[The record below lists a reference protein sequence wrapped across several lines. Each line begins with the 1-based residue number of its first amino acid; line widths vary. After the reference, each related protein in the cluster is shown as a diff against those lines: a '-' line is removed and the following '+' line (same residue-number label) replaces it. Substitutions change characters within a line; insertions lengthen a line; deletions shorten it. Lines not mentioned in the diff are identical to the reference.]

1 MYLRLLGAL
10 LCLFVTSLAHADRDK
25 WPELWRGH
33 EAAELSEILDAAYVQ
48 YEAERRGGRK
58 HDARVIAPAIA
69 PLKQLLEDRERKAD
83 TDINDPALGR
93 GWMFLGELQTL
104 LGDYDQALYAKQFG
118 LSKLKLSIP
127 IDSLEFADTL
137 ISLGRTYGQ
146 LEKYEEEISL
156 LEQAL
161 ALTEMAKGP
170 ENLPTIRLLKT
181 LARLH
186 MKIGQYAKALPLF
199 ERALNISEKVTGPK
213 NRYTAG
219 SLNDLAKFY
228 VTMGSYEQAMPL
240 FKRAL
245 AIIESIRSLSKVRDS
260 DMYLDD
266 LAMLYM
272 RMGRFEQALPLYER
286 ALAIVKKG
294 QGPGHPTTGVRLEN
308 LGLIYRA
315 MGNYERALPLFE
327 RALSISENTLGP
339 EHPATGGRLNNL
351 ALIYEDMNSYEQALP
366 LYRRAVLVAESTGD
380 PELLW
385 KTLSNMMLLHSGIR
399 KGARSIP
406 QPDLAILYGK
416 QAVNVLQSMR
426 GKMQGLD
433 KELQTSFTE
442 RHRRTYEFLA
452 NLLLSEGRIDESQ
465 VVLQMLKEQELTE
478 AFERSANTNPPTT
491 RIELTGLERKT
502 FAVYYELRERQ
513 AALGQEK
520 RQLAAKVKD
529 GSLSNAERAR
539 LKEIDTKLVPQI
551 QAGVERFMSGL
562 QERLHQQRKSGE
574 KVRDLEVTEGRLRK
588 AVIDLDTKDPEAKAV
603 ALQFVTTDDT
613 VSILLTTP
621 GVPPI
626 VRQVPMQRK
635 ALNDLINQV
644 KLRLQGR
651 ADRALLDPQLRQ
663 LYALLIAPV
672 EADLK
677 TSGARTLMLSP
688 NGVLRYVPFAA
699 LLNGQRFLVQDYTLA
714 LYTEGVAS
722 LSFESTA
729 KRDWRLAGLGLTQ
742 EVKGVRGDVLSALPN
757 VKDELSGVL
766 HQPRVTGQAWLDAD
780 FDRNRLG
787 STLRGNFNV
796 LHVASHFEFISGR
809 PDASSLY
816 LGDKSSLSLAEVAL
830 QDMRFDNFDLVN
842 FSACETAVGGG
853 KDEYGQEL
861 ESLGAKVLQ
870 QGAGAVMATL
880 WKVADKSTPR
890 LMQAFY
896 KARGDSALNKA
907 QALRQAQLAFIS
919 GDIRFTQEKT
929 WDHPY
934 YWAPFVLMGNWR

>member
-1 MYLRLLGAL
+1 LGAV

-58 HDARVIAPAIA
+58 HDARVIALAIA

-83 TDINDPALGR
+83 TNINDPALGR

-104 LGDYDQALYAKQFG
+104 LGDYHQALYAQQFG

-127 IDSLEFADTL
+127 IDSSEFADTL
-137 ISLGRTYGQ
+137 ASLGRIYAR
-146 LEKYEEEISL
+146 LAKYEEAISL
-156 LEQAL
+156 YEQAL
-161 ALTEMAKGP
+161 AHTEKAEGP
-170 ENLPTIRLLKT
+170 ENRRTGDHLTA

-186 MKIGQYAKALPLF
+186 MAVGQYAKALPLL
-199 ERALNISEKVTGPK
+199 ERALDISEKVYGPK
-213 NRYTAG
+213 NLYTAG
-219 SLNDLAKFY
+219 CLNELANFY
-228 VTMGSYEQAMPL
+228 VRMGRYEQALPL

-245 AIIESIRSLSKVRDS
+245 ANTERLRVLSYERDK
-260 DMYLDD
+260 DGYLND
-266 LAMLYM
+266 LANLYM

-286 ALAIVKKG
+286 ALAIVEKS
-294 QGPGHPTTGVRLEN
+294 QGPKHPITGLLLEN
-308 LGLIYRA
+308 LARVYLA
-315 MGNYERALPLFE
+315 MGNYELALPLFE
-327 RALSISENTLGP
+327 RALYISEKTLGP
-339 EHPATGGRLNNL
+339 EHPTTGRRLNNL
-351 ALIYEDMNSYEQALP
+351 AQIYCGMNRCEQALP
-366 LYRRAVLVAESTGD
+366 LFRRAAQVAESAGD
-380 PELLW
+380 PNLLW
-385 KTLSNMMLLHSGIR
+385 TTLSNMMMLHSGIR
-399 KGARSIP
+399 KGAQSFH
-406 QPDLAILYGK
+406 QLDLAILYGK

-426 GKMQGLD
+426 GEMRGLD
-433 KELQTSFTE
+433 KELQNSFAE
-442 RHRRTYEFLA
+442 KNRRPYEFLA
-452 NLLLSEGRIDESQ
+452 NLLLREGRIDEAQ

-478 AFERSANTNPPTT
+478 AFERSAATNPPTT

-502 FAVYYELRERQ
+502 FAEFYELRERQ

-520 RQLAAKVKD
+520 RQLAAKDKD
-529 GSLSNAERAR
+529 GSLSNAERTR

-551 QAGVERFMSGL
+551 QAGVERFMAGL
-562 QERLHQQRKSGE
+562 QERLQQQRKSGE
-574 KVRDLEVTEGRLRK
+574 KVRDLEATEARLRK
-588 AVIDLDTKDPEAKAV
+588 AVIELDKKDPESKAV

-644 KLRLQGR
+644 KMRLQGR

-742 EVKGVRGDVLSALPN
+742 EVKGARGDMLSALPN
-757 VKDELSGVL
+757 VKDELSSVL

-896 KARGDSALNKA
+896 KARGDSSLNKA